1 MTSFYYYDYYY
12 VLRIFPLGY
21 LLIYYHYVLL
31 LCPLLLPK
39 IPSSYHKDIFASFA
53 RIFLKVEIF
62 TS

>member
-12 VLRIFPLGY
+12 VLCIFPLGY